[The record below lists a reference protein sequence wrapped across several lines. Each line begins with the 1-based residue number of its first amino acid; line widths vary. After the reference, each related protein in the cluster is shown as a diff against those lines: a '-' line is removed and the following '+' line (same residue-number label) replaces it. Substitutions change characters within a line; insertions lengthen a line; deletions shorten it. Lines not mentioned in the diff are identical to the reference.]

1 MDNSANLNRANPGRA
16 KAWVALM
23 LTFTAGFADIVGFLS
38 VYHTFT
44 AQMTGTTVHLAHWLV
59 QHNWAGAGVAASAVA
74 AFVLGS
80 VAGRIVI
87 EVGSRLGVRS
97 VASLTLVLELLMLA
111 AFLFFANRVTGGGI
125 APPTAAAEA
134 GPLIALLAGAMGMQ
148 TATLTRVGA
157 LTIHTTFLTGMLN
170 KLAQLIAHGIFHSYD
185 LIRAQLEHEK
195 LAHRDLQH
203 QAIRNGLFLFVV
215 WSCYLAGAAAGS
227 VLESR
232 WRLNALYVPLALLVI
247 AIGIDQWR
255 PLSVEQER
263 DQPER

>member
-1 MDNSANLNRANPGRA
+1 MDNSANQGRA

-44 AQMTGTTVHLAHWLV
+44 AQMTGTTVHLGHWLV
-59 QHNWAGAGVAASAVA
+59 QHNWSGVGVAASAVA
-74 AFVLGS
+74 AFVMGS

-87 EVGSRLGVRS
+87 EVGSRARVRS
-97 VASLTLVLELLMLA
+97 VASLTLVLELLMIA
-111 AFLFFANRVTGGGI
+111 AFLFFSSRVTGGGMT
-125 APPTAAAEA
+125 PPTAATEA

-170 KLAQLIAHGIFHSYD
+170 KLAQLIAHGLVHTYD
-185 LIRAQLEHEK
+185 LIRTQSDHEK
-195 LAHRDLQH
+195 VAHRDLQH
-203 QAIRNGLFLFVV
+203 QAFRNGLFLFSV
-215 WSCYLAGAAAGS
+215 WICYLAGAATGS
-227 VLESR
+227 LLESR
-232 WRLNALYVPLALLVI
+232 WRLHALYLPLALLVI
-247 AIGIDQWR
+247 AIATDQWK

-263 DQPER
+263 DQLER